1 MPASSVPGK
10 SRLSV
15 TPVSPYV
22 LKVRY
27 VDKDGGFMRLF
38 LAMLTG
44 RRNLYQPS
52 LQKHTYLGEI
62 RTDHKFPQSDKMLEY
77 TELYRLHYLNYT

>member
-1 MPASSVPGK
+1 
-10 SRLSV
+10 
-15 TPVSPYV
+15 
-22 LKVRY
+22 
-27 VDKDGGFMRLF
+27 MRLF

-62 RTDHKFPQSDKMLEY
+62 RTDHKIPQSDKMLEY
-77 TELYRLHYLNYT
+77 TELYRLYYLNYT